1 MRNLITLGFTIL
13 VCFVC
18 NGQSDTTKPS
28 IFLDCQ
34 TNCFTTFLRQ
44 EHGYVNYKRE
54 RQGADVYI
62 LVTQQSASAGAREI
76 QMIFDYADPS
86 ITSTDTVKYYR
97 PANISEVEQRD
108 LFVKNFKKGILPAL
122 LNSDIADRIDYSV
135 EKIEN
140 DSVDKDTGE
149 NEKDPWKLWSFN
161 LGLDTRVNGEA
172 SFSEQFYSGRFSASQ
187 VKEDYKFFIF
197 TRYSLNQSTFTLSD
211 GEEVKSENR
220 RSTFFTQYVKSISPN
235 WSLGARAS
243 AGSSS
248 FGNTDFE
255 ALFKPAIE
263 YNIFPYSESSTKRF
277 SFLYSVGIEYRN
289 YTELTVFDKLEE
301 TRWRQGLDIEYILTQ
316 KWGEIEFDIEFD
328 QYLHDLSL
336 YSISFNP
343 NIELNLVRGL
353 SLEFGGDISFVGDRI
368 NISKGEISDQDIILQ
383 NRQLDTNYSYFSYVG
398 FNYRFGTRNN
408 NIVNP
413 RF

>member
-1 MRNLITLGFTIL
+1 MKKLITLVFFLSTIL
-13 VCFVC
+13 I
-18 NGQSDTTKPS
+18 GQAQESNNKPS

-44 EHGYVNYKRE
+44 EHAYVNYKRE

-76 QMIFDYADPS
+76 QMIFDYANP
-86 ITSTDTVKYYR
+86 TLPNTDTIKYYR
-97 PANISEVEQRD
+97 PANVSEVERRD

-122 LNSDIADRIDYSV
+122 LKSDIADRIEFTV
-135 EKIEN
+135 EELEEEEVISIIE
-140 DSVDKDTGE
+140 E
-149 NEKDPWKLWSFN
+149 NDPWKFWSFN

-187 VKEDYKFFIF
+187 VKEGYKFFVF

-220 RSTFFTQYVKSISPN
+220 RSTFFTQYVKSLSPK

-255 ALFKPAIE
+255 AFFKPAIE

-277 SFLYSVGIEYRN
+277 SFLYSIGIEYRD
-289 YTELTVFDKLEE
+289 YTELTVFDKLQE
-301 TRWRQGLDIEYILTQ
+301 TRWRQGFDVEYVLTQ

-353 SLEFGGDISFVGDRI
+353 SLDFGGDISFVGDRI

-383 NRQLDTNYSYFSYVG
+383 NRQLDTNYSYFSYIG

>member
-1 MRNLITLGFTIL
+1 MKKLITLVFFLLSTLLSQAQEI
-13 VCFVC
+13 
-18 NGQSDTTKPS
+18 STKPS

-34 TNCFTTFLRQ
+34 TNCFTTYLRQ

-86 ITSTDTVKYYR
+86 LSSGDTIKYYR
-97 PANISEVEQRD
+97 PANVSEVEQRD
-108 LFVKNFKKGILPAL
+108 LFVNNFKKGILPAL
-122 LNSDIADRIDYSV
+122 LKSDIADRIDFTV
-135 EKIEN
+135 KKIEEE
-140 DSVDKDTGE
+140 SSSI
-149 NEKDPWKLWSFN
+149 NEDVKDPWKLWSFN

-187 VKEDYKFFIF
+187 VKEGYKFFVF

-220 RSTFFTQYVKSISPN
+220 RSTVFTQYVKSLSPK

-255 ALFKPAIE
+255 AFFKPAIE

-277 SFLYSVGIEYRN
+277 SFLYSVGLEYRD
-289 YTELTVFDKLEE
+289 YTELTVFDKLQES
-301 TRWRQGLDIEYILTQ
+301 RWRQGFDVEYILTQ